1 MALDLSEAGTAVMAL
16 VNLVQKGVDYAAT
29 LPPETD
35 KTERDL
41 LVAKVVLPEAID
53 LAIQIRRDV
62 KD

>member
-1 MALDLSEAGTAVMAL
+1 MTL
-16 VNLVQKGVDYAAT
+16 VNLVKKGVDYAAT

-41 LVAKVVLPEAID
+41 MVAKVILPEAID

>member
-1 MALDLSEAGTAVMAL
+1 MALDLSEVGTAVMTL

-41 LVAKVVLPEAID
+41 MVAKVILPEAID

>member
-16 VNLVQKGVDYAAT
+16 VNLVKKGVDYAAT

-41 LVAKVVLPEAID
+41 MVAKVILPEAID

>member
-1 MALDLSEAGTAVMAL
+1 MALDLSEAGTAVMTL
-16 VNLVQKGVDYAAT
+16 VNLVKKGVDYAVT
-29 LPPETD
+29 LPPEMD

-41 LVAKVVLPEAID
+41 MVAKVILPEAID